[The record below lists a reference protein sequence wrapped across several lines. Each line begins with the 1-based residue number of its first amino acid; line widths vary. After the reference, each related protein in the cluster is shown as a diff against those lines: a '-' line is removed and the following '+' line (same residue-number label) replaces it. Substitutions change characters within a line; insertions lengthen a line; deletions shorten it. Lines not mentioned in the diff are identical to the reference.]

1 MDELIYGFKSALGM
15 WMRLMKAEV
24 GKHLW
29 VTASVVNKIN
39 NCPVIIMGWGG
50 SQRKLALKKKSQ
62 YS

>member
-29 VTASVVNKIN
+29 VTASVVKKKI
-39 NCPVIIMGWGG
+39 PAQLLSWGGGG

>member
-39 NCPVIIMGWGG
+39 NCPVIIMGWERLTEKAG
-50 SQRKLALKKKSQ
+50 S
-62 YS
+62 